1 MSTPD
6 SPRPDSPAS
15 PSPGEPTRTVSESQV
30 VDLARWLLITIFV
43 VIGYFVVRYAAS
55 VLGPVL
61 VAFGIAYLLNP
72 LLEKMV
78 ARGMSRTLAALM
90 LLLFFVGLSVATLI
104 IVAPRMASEL
114 VTFAESLPKLTAN
127 LSTWVQ
133 NNLGAE
139 LPTDWKSYLSSPE
152 FAHKINDIAGP
163 LRDVAGAALGGVVG
177 IVGTIA
183 EGLLIPVFSYYFLVD
198 FRTIMQGALRIVPPR
213 RRGKVR
219 EVAGQIDHVVAG
231 WVRGQAIVM
240 LILAVCYATGF
251 TIVRLPL
258 AIPLGILV
266 GLLTLIPFVGA
277 IVGSAIAVT
286 ITLANGGG
294 GTELLEVGVVIVLL
308 HLLENGVLTPKI
320 VGHRVGLSEP
330 AALFAVVAG
339 GKLLGFVG
347 ILLAV
352 PIAATVAVLIRQAV
366 SVYEHSEF
374 FAHEAAPV
382 VDVSLDVVAPTDSAA
397 KSDKKES

>member
-1 MSTPD
+1 MSTPP
-6 SPRPDSPAS
+6 SPRPETSP
-15 PSPGEPTRTVSESQV
+15 PVEPTRTVSERQA

-61 VAFGIAYLLNP
+61 IAFGIAYLLNP

-78 ARGMSRTLAALM
+78 ARGMSRTFAALLL
-90 LLLFFVGLSVATLI
+90 LLLFVAVSVATLI
-104 IVAPRMASEL
+104 LVAPRMAGEL

-127 LSTWVQ
+127 LSSWVQ

-139 LPTDWKSYLSSPE
+139 LPTDWKAYLSSPE
-152 FAHKINDIAGP
+152 FAHKINDMAGP
-163 LRDVAGAALGGVVG
+163 MRDVAGAALGGVVG

-198 FRTIMQGALRIVPPR
+198 FRSIMQSVLRIVPPR
-213 RRGKVR
+213 RRDKVR
-219 EVAGQIDHVVAG
+219 EVAAQIDHVVAG

-294 GTELLEVGVVIVLL
+294 GTELIEIGVVIVLL

-366 SVYEHSEF
+366 NVYEHTEF
-374 FAHEAAPV
+374 FAHDAESEV
-382 VDVSLDVVAPTDSAA
+382 DVDVSVKVASPSA
-397 KSDKKES
+397 SSSKKES

>member
-1 MSTPD
+1 M
-6 SPRPDSPAS
+6 
-15 PSPGEPTRTVSESQV
+15 
-30 VDLARWLLITIFV
+30 
-43 VIGYFVVRYAAS
+43 
-55 VLGPVL
+55 
-61 VAFGIAYLLNP
+61 
-72 LLEKMV
+72 
-78 ARGMSRTLAALM
+78 
-90 LLLFFVGLSVATLI
+90 
-104 IVAPRMASEL
+104 
-114 VTFAESLPKLTAN
+114 
-127 LSTWVQ
+127 
-133 NNLGAE
+133 
-139 LPTDWKSYLSSPE
+139 
-152 FAHKINDIAGP
+152 
-163 LRDVAGAALGGVVG
+163 
-177 IVGTIA
+177 
-183 EGLLIPVFSYYFLVD
+183 
-198 FRTIMQGALRIVPPR
+198 
-213 RRGKVR
+213 
-219 EVAGQIDHVVAG
+219 
-231 WVRGQAIVM
+231 
-240 LILAVCYATGF
+240 
-251 TIVRLPL
+251 
-258 AIPLGILV
+258 
-266 GLLTLIPFVGA
+266 
-277 IVGSAIAVT
+277 T